1 MAGKRGE
8 QEFGWDESEE
18 EFFTSGNLKPVEQSG
33 SVSSMES
40 GPVSTALRVAPAV
53 PTWALAVIG
62 VSVCGN
68 LALGLHMLASRD
80 SNLDSNA
87 ASKNGAAPLAGAM
100 IAGSTLEI
108 LPEEGFAEGSGSGEG
123 FVAEGSG
130 SGEGFVAEG
139 SGSGDPSLEVA
150 SVDTGTVVPAEFS
163 TGHAVIAG
171 SIPASLGPI
180 AGGRGDALSA
190 AFNRLVMWD
199 LDVRRDLRAGDE
211 ASVAWQETAN
221 NAQVVIGAASYKST
235 KFKKSLTAFRFQATG
250 DTMPRYWS
258 ADGKEV
264 EFRLNKS
271 PIENYDQVTS
281 LLKDRPTHH
290 GMDFKTPVGTP
301 ITSPW
306 AGVVTKANWNWG
318 ANGNCLEIAFSN
330 GNTGK
335 FLHLSENKVKAGDRI
350 TAGEVIAL
358 SGNTGH
364 STGPHLHYQLEKAGE
379 ILDPVK
385 VHGTFRREL
394 PETDRTRF
402 QAEVGRMT
410 ATLAAK

>member
-8 QEFGWDESEE
+8 QEFGWSDSGE
-18 EFFTSGNLKPVEQSG
+18 EFFTEGDLKGADAGPSA
-33 SVSSMES
+33 ES
-40 GPVSTALRVAPAV
+40 TERRTVRQVGV
-53 PTWALAVIG
+53 PTWALATIG

-80 SNLDSNA
+80 SNLDSSA
-87 ASKNGAAPLAGAM
+87 ASKGDATPLAGAM
-100 IAGSTLEI
+100 VAGSTLEI
-108 LPEEGFAEGSGSGEG
+108 LPEEGVTTASGSGDG
-123 FVAEGSG
+123 VA
-130 SGEGFVAEG
+130 AAG
-139 SGSGDPSLEVA
+139 SGSGDAPIAEASGGSSTEVA
-150 SVDTGTVVPAEFS
+150 RVEAATAIPSDFT

-180 AGGRGDALSA
+180 AGERGDALSA

-211 ASVAWQETAN
+211 ASVAWQETN
-221 NAQVVIGAASYKST
+221 DNAQVVIGAASYKST
-235 KFKKSLTAFRFQATG
+235 KFNKSLTAFRFQATG
-250 DTMPRYWS
+250 DTMARYWS

-264 EFRLNKS
+264 EFRLNNS
-271 PIENYDQVTS
+271 PIDNYDQVTS

-301 ITSPW
+301 IKAPW
-306 AGVVTKANWNWG
+306 AGTVTQTNWNWG
-318 ANGNCLEIAFSN
+318 ANGNCVEIAFAN
-330 GNTGK
+330 GTTGK
-335 FLHLSENKVKAGDRI
+335 FLHLSENKVKAGDRV
-350 TAGEVIAL
+350 TAGAVIAL

-364 STGPHLHYQLEKAGE
+364 STGPHLHYQLEKGGE

-394 PETDRTRF
+394 PEADRARF
-402 QAEVGRMT
+402 TAEVERMS
-410 ATLAAK
+410 ATLASK

>member
-8 QEFGWDESEE
+8 QEFGWDDSEE
-18 EFFTSGNLKPVEQSG
+18 EFFTSGDLKPVEQSG
-33 SVSSMES
+33 SVSGMQSE
-40 GPVSTALRVAPAV
+40 PVSTAIRVAPAV

-87 ASKNGAAPLAGAM
+87 ASKKGAAPLAGAM

-130 SGEGFVAEG
+130 SGEGFVAEA
-139 SGSGDPSLEVA
+139 SGSGHPSLEVA
-150 SVDTGTVVPAEFS
+150 RVDSGTVVPADFS
-163 TGHAVIAG
+163 TGHAIIAG

-211 ASVAWQETAN
+211 ASVAWQETN
-221 NAQVVIGAASYKST
+221 DNAQVVIGAASYKSI

-250 DTMPRYWS
+250 DTLPRYWS

-264 EFRLNKS
+264 EFRLNNS
-271 PIENYDQVTS
+271 PIADYDQVTS

-318 ANGNCLEIAFSN
+318 SNGNCLEIAFSN

-350 TAGEVIAL
+350 KAGEVIAL
-358 SGNTGH
+358 SGNTGR

-379 ILDPVK
+379 ILDPVT

-394 PETDRTRF
+394 PETDRARF
-402 QAEVGRMT
+402 QAEVGRMS
-410 ATLAAK
+410 ATLASK

>member
-18 EFFTSGNLKPVEQSG
+18 EFFTAGDLKAVEQSG
-33 SVSSMES
+33 PVSGMQS
-40 GPVSTALRVAPAV
+40 GPVSTAIRIAPAV

-87 ASKNGAAPLAGAM
+87 ASKETASPLAGAM
-100 IAGSTLEI
+100 VTGSTLEI
-108 LPEEGFAEGSGSGEG
+108 LPEEG
-123 FVAEGSG
+123 VAEGSG
-130 SGEGFVAEG
+130 SGEGVVGEA
-139 SGSGDPSLEVA
+139 SGSGEGVVGEASGSGNIEVA
-150 SVDTGTVVPAEFS
+150 AVGAASAIPSDFATGR
-163 TGHAVIAG
+163 AVIAG

-180 AGGRGDALSA
+180 AGERGDALAA

-211 ASVAWQETAN
+211 ASVAWQETN
-221 NAQVVIGAASYKST
+221 DNAQVVIGAASYKSI
-235 KFKKSLTAFRFQATG
+235 KFNKSLTAFRFQATG
-250 DTMPRYWS
+250 DSMARYWS

-264 EFRLNKS
+264 EFRLNNS
-271 PIENYDQVTS
+271 PIDSYDQVTS

-301 ITSPW
+301 IKSPW
-306 AGVVTKANWNWG
+306 AGVVTQTNWNWG
-318 ANGNCLEIAFSN
+318 SNGNCIEVEFAN
-330 GNTGK
+330 GTTGK
-335 FLHLSENKVKAGDRI
+335 FLHLSENKVKAGDRV
-350 TAGEVIAL
+350 TAGAVIAL

-364 STGPHLHYQLEKAGE
+364 STGPHLHYQLEKGGE

-394 PETDRTRF
+394 PESDRVRF
-402 QAEVGRMT
+402 TAEVERMS
-410 ATLAAK
+410 ATLASK

>member
-18 EFFTSGNLKPVEQSG
+18 EFFTAGDLKAVEPSGPVSG
-33 SVSSMES
+33 MQS
-40 GPVSTALRVAPAV
+40 GPVSTAVRVAPAV

-80 SNLDSNA
+80 SNLDSKA
-87 ASKNGAAPLAGAM
+87 ANNQTASPLAGAM
-100 IAGSTLEI
+100 VAGSTLEI
-108 LPEEGFAEGSGSGEG
+108 LPEEGMAAGSGSGEG
-123 FVAEGSG
+123 FVAG
-130 SGEGFVAEG
+130 G
-139 SGSGDPSLEVA
+139 SGSGDNVVAEASGSGHTSSEVA
-150 SVDTGTVVPAEFS
+150 RVDVGTAVPSDFS
-163 TGHAVIAG
+163 TGRVTIAG

-180 AGGRGDALSA
+180 AGDRGDALAA

-211 ASVAWQETAN
+211 ATVAWQETN
-221 NAQVVIGAASYKST
+221 DNAQVVIGAASYKST
-235 KFKKSLTAFRFQATG
+235 KFNKSLTAYRFQATG

-264 EFRLNKS
+264 EFRLNNS
-271 PIENYDQVTS
+271 PIDAYDQVTS

-301 ITSPW
+301 VKAPW
-306 AGVVTKANWNWG
+306 SGVVSQANWNWG
-318 ANGNCLEIAFSN
+318 ANGNCIEIQFSN
-330 GNTGK
+330 GTTGK

-350 TAGEVIAL
+350 TAGQVIAL

-364 STGPHLHYQLEKAGE
+364 STGPHLHYQLEKGGE

-394 PETDRTRF
+394 PDTDRARF
-402 QAEVGRMT
+402 EAEVGRMNS
-410 ATLAAK
+410 TLASK

>member
-18 EFFTSGNLKPVEQSG
+18 EFFTSGDLKAVEQSG
-33 SVSSMES
+33 PVSGMQS
-40 GPVSTALRVAPAV
+40 GPVSTAIRVAPAV

-100 IAGSTLEI
+100 VTGSTLEI
-108 LPEEGFAEGSGSGEG
+108 LPEDGVATGSGSGEG

-130 SGEGFVAEG
+130 SGEGFVAEA
-139 SGSGDPSLEVA
+139 SGSGHPSLEVA
-150 SVDTGTVVPAEFS
+150 RVDSGTVVPSNFS
-163 TGHAVIAG
+163 TGRAVIAG

-211 ASVAWQETAN
+211 ASVAWQETAD

-235 KFKKSLTAFRFQATG
+235 KFNKSLTAFRFQATG
-250 DTMPRYWS
+250 DTLPRYWS

-264 EFRLNKS
+264 EFRLNNS

-301 ITSPW
+301 IKAPW
-306 AGVVTKANWNWG
+306 AGVVTQANWNWG
-318 ANGNCLEIAFSN
+318 ANGNCIEIAFAN

-385 VHGTFRREL
+385 VHGTFRREM
-394 PETDRTRF
+394 PETDRARF

>member
-1 MAGKRGE
+1 MAGKRAE
-8 QEFGWDESEE
+8 QDFGWDESEE
-18 EFFTSGNLKPVEQSG
+18 EFFTSGDLKAVEQSG
-33 SVSSMES
+33 PVSGMES
-40 GPVSTALRVAPAV
+40 GPVSTAVRVAPAV

-62 VSVCGN
+62 ISVCGN

-87 ASKNGAAPLAGAM
+87 ASKNSAAPLAGAM
-100 IAGSTLEI
+100 VTGSTLEI
-108 LPEEGFAEGSGSGEG
+108 LPEEGVAAGSGSGEG

-139 SGSGDPSLEVA
+139 SGSGAPSLEVA
-150 SVDTGTVVPAEFS
+150 RVDTGSVVPSDFS
-163 TGHAVIAG
+163 TGHAIIAG

-211 ASVAWQETAN
+211 ASVAWQETN
-221 NAQVVIGAASYKST
+221 DNAQVVIGAASYKSS

-250 DTMPRYWS
+250 DTLPRYWS

-264 EFRLNKS
+264 EFRLNNS

-318 ANGNCLEIAFSN
+318 SNGNCLEIAFSN

-385 VHGTFRREL
+385 VHGTFRREM
-394 PETDRTRF
+394 PETDRARF
-402 QAEVGRMT
+402 QAEVGRMS
-410 ATLAAK
+410 ATLASK